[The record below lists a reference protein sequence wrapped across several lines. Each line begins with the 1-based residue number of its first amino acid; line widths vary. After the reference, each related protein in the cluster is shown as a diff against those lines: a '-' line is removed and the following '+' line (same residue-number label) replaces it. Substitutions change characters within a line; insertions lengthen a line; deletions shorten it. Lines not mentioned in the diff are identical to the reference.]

1 MVTVDTETIDREM
14 IEFFENASAQLIASV
29 QDAIHH
35 FYASPPTGWEAWE
48 SWRTPKPW
56 ETRALPNLE
65 SYHQELKTALGACD
79 AGDIKPITLIAAS
92 YAGLSKDLE
101 FDTTWMKE
109 SNQRKVRKA
118 VEQVVL
124 IADKIYRIGYEALT
138 ITGRA

>member
-1 MVTVDTETIDREM
+1 M
-14 IEFFENASAQLIASV
+14 IPVMIAPQLLRSFESATAQLTSRIR
-29 QDAIHH
+29 DAIHD
-35 FYASPPTGWEAWE
+35 FYTTPPIGWEVWE

-65 SYHQELKTALGACD
+65 RYHQELKTALGAYD

-101 FDTTWMKE
+101 FDMTWMKE
-109 SNQRKVRKA
+109 SNQRKVQEA

-124 IADKIYRIGYEALT
+124 IADKIHRIGYEAVT
-138 ITGRA
+138 A